1 MLSFLLN
8 ILHHT
13 QLKFIQSFTVI
24 ACDSVHFLAYMHDD
38 NDGDNEDDDN
48 DNDIE
53 SDANPVTRV
62 SNGCAEGRSDK
73 PRSVPPPAQVH

>member
-1 MLSFLLN
+1 MTYTSELEIMNQSKFEV
-8 ILHHT
+8 LHHT
-13 QLKFIQSFTVI
+13 QLKFIQSFTTVI

-53 SDANPVTRV
+53 CDANPVTRV
-62 SNGCAEGRSDK
+62 
-73 PRSVPPPAQVH
+73 